1 MAEIAIHN
9 LIKNA
14 IRYNTDPGHILIR
27 VKTSLLAIT
36 NTSQLGELDDSK
48 VFQRFYRT
56 KPEHLGSG
64 LGLAIVKE
72 ISDSHGWKVC
82 YSFAGKR
89 HSFTMEKQKAY
100 SGNVKWNNNFSLPND
115 FNIQLTGIY
124 LAPDLLPQGRIDTRF
139 SVDFGLTKS
148 LQNGKGELFVN
159 GSDIFNTLRI
169 KREIRGDGFDLVST
183 DFFQTQVFRVGYN
196 YRF

>member
-1 MAEIAIHN
+1 M
-9 LIKNA
+9 
-14 IRYNTDPGHILIR
+14 
-27 VKTSLLAIT
+27 
-36 NTSQLGELDDSK
+36 
-48 VFQRFYRT
+48 
-56 KPEHLGSG
+56 
-64 LGLAIVKE
+64 
-72 ISDSHGWKVC
+72 
-82 YSFAGKR
+82 
-89 HSFTMEKQKAY
+89 
-100 SGNVKWNNNFSLPND
+100 PND